1 MSYKSAESVA
11 VATVEDKFAAFRE
24 TTDVLNKAVLLDK
37 IQNDHVTALPAPESV
52 PVWIRPGMDDLE

>member
-11 VATVEDKFAAFRE
+11 VATVEDKLSAFRE

-37 IQNDHVTALPAPESV
+37 IQKDHVTGLRTPASV
-52 PVWIRPGMDDLE
+52 PVWISPGMADLE

>member
-11 VATVEDKFAAFRE
+11 VPTVEDKFDAFRE

-37 IQNDHVTALPAPESV
+37 IQKDHVTALPTPASV
-52 PVWIRPGMDDLE
+52 PVWIRPGKADLE

>member
-11 VATVEDKFAAFRE
+11 VATVEDKLTAFRE

-37 IQNDHVTALPAPESV
+37 IQNDHVTALSIPESV

>member
-11 VATVEDKFAAFRE
+11 VATVEDKLTAFRE

-37 IQNDHVTALPAPESV
+37 IQNDHVTALPTPASV
-52 PVWIRPGMDDLE
+52 PVWIRPGKADLE